1 MVLGPVKIEW
11 FDYISQ
17 NMENAWQ
24 YSKVYAEH
32 IDETSG
38 RPTKNGWAVWAMN
51 GWDNK
56 HGVRYPMGKGRKPEY
71 VWWEA
76 GKLGYIEA
84 RKEVYVPLYTEAVYN
99 SQFYKEY
106 HFATLVKECKDLIQ
120 EGNIG
125 LMKSV
130 EKFDPTRGFRF
141 STYAAWWIRSA
152 MQDYILRNW
161 SIVRTGT
168 TAAQKSLFF
177 NLRRLRARIEK
188 YEDIVFH
195 KQASPEIRRLVGAV
209 SVLERDYMPQL
220 HDALHDTSYSFS
232 SREMVDL
239 DSRLRDVASPGG
251 KDAPPR
257 LTRYL
262 ALLGVFP
269 RDYNTVDREEKAFL
283 VDAAYL
289 LHDLRGV
296 IQRVRESYKE
306 LSSERRNWLDRV
318 DGYLS
323 SILDDFRLKDFRR
336 PAP

>member
-1 MVLGPVKIEW
+1 MAKSKIGVCSFKDTPVGDNVVVLNVTSRSKTWHRCFSPMVLGPVKIEW

-120 EGNIG
+120 EG
-125 LMKSV
+125 KEV
-130 EKFDPTRGFRF
+130 
-141 STYAAWWIRSA
+141 
-152 MQDYILRNW
+152 
-161 SIVRTGT
+161 
-168 TAAQKSLFF
+168 
-177 NLRRLRARIEK
+177 
-188 YEDIVFH
+188 
-195 KQASPEIRRLVGAV
+195 
-209 SVLERDYMPQL
+209 
-220 HDALHDTSYSFS
+220 
-232 SREMVDL
+232 
-239 DSRLRDVASPGG
+239 
-251 KDAPPR
+251 
-257 LTRYL
+257 YL
-262 ALLGVFP
+262 
-269 RDYNTVDREEKAFL
+269 
-283 VDAAYL
+283 
-289 LHDLRGV
+289 
-296 IQRVRESYKE
+296 
-306 LSSERRNWLDRV
+306 
-318 DGYLS
+318 
-323 SILDDFRLKDFRR
+323 
-336 PAP
+336 